1 MSCAHHPACRRPA
14 PPRPLEAPRRRRR
27 RPGLEFE
34 RVCEPFCVFRT
45 AILLVY
51 WGRQFERGAQS
62 SSCWSVAAAMSLF
75 GDKKESVGG
84 VFPCPKQF
92 EVRNA
97 VTVIIDRSLTRLQG
111 HFPSVDH
118 YLAHAVFKNPL
129 NKGLA
134 ILAAPSLTSLE
145 TFVLMMTDR
154 NLYKYTPAYKR
165 VWQSVRTYYTLK
177 LTTCRISETSTLL
190 ILTRTLMKCSPLP
203 CGAPRVR

>member
-1 MSCAHHPACRRPA
+1 MSCAHHPACGRPA
-14 PPRPLEAPRRRRR
+14 PPRPWRPRDGGAGARGSSSNGYARLSVLSALRFYSCIGGGSLSGALSLPPAGGGRGDESVRRQE
-27 RPGLEFE
+27 GE
-34 RVCEPFCVFRT
+34 RWWSVSLSK
-45 AILLVY
+45 AI
-51 WGRQFERGAQS
+51 RGAQRGYGTNR
-62 SSCWSVAAAMSLF
+62 SVA
-75 GDKKESVGG
+75 D
-84 VFPCPKQF
+84 P
-92 EVRNA
+92 
-97 VTVIIDRSLTRLQG
+97 LQG

-177 LTTCRISETSTLL
+177 LTTL
-190 ILTRTLMKCSPLP
+190 
-203 CGAPRVR
+203 